1 MAKSIAELNIAIG
14 ASIKGLQDGLK
25 SAERELRASGQ
36 RLSRVGTEISTGLSI
51 PLGLAGVGA
60 IKAAGDIES
69 LTLALKSQLGST
81 EAARKEFDL
90 LNEAAKKPGLGL
102 EQAVAGSVR
111 LQGVKFSAEE
121 ARTVLEQVGN
131 AIASTGGTAENLDAV
146 TKQFAQMSS
155 KGRVLQEDVSVL
167 AENMPAIAGLM
178 EKAFGTTNVENIR
191 AMGVS
196 GKDFVLAISKAAE
209 ELPRVEGGIKN
220 SIGNALD
227 SLKQSAAKVG
237 FAINEAFN
245 VTGAIESFSNF
256 IISIADAFAN
266 LSPEVQKTVLAIAGF
281 AVAIGPI
288 LKIVGAVQLL
298 RAQMLTAASGVLG
311 GVKNIIGGF
320 FNLSGAAGAVEGA
333 MLRVKAAFGIISI
346 AVALGAAVYAL
357 SNHFDA
363 ATYASE
369 QYSEAQKAIVSET
382 SKEIGTVNRLFDA
395 VKDETK
401 SKFEKGKSIDQ
412 LLKLY
417 PEYFKGMDLEGASVA
432 KLTELQNG
440 LNSSI
445 LRGVAERK
453 KAEAVNNLYEKQAEI
468 LTRIT
473 QIRDGDKVTASEAT
487 LINTGDMIRAGSIA
501 EAVIQKMQGQA
512 GDLTKQIATVE
523 AQFDKTFGTIGKT
536 LDPAIQKEY
545 DLRDAAEAE
554 REAHQQGI
562 LVGEKVVEQRERLAK
577 SSDKA
582 SEKTKKVSEEA
593 KVLKEVL
600 SDIEN
605 EANRQKLLGLDDV
618 EAKLQVAE
626 SGLKRLLDAGWKP
639 NSAEVMKLAE
649 ETRALKAE
657 FESIKDVKPVK
668 LAIDIIRKDN
678 GSPAAPEAPV
688 VNDGSK
694 NVASRGFEERK
705 KLETD
710 WAAAKEQIARATEQA
725 AFDIFSQQLDARTER
740 QLAAIEAEGKARLE
754 SAKGNAALEKKIQE
768 DIDKKKAEVEKKA
781 AQRRKAIA
789 LAEAAINTAVAITKA
804 ATAAPPPFNAP
815 AIAQA
820 IALGAL
826 QLAVIASQKFAAG
839 TRDAPGGLALVGERG
854 PELVNLPKHS
864 QVFNAGVTATA
875 LRGGNNVSLSGEFTI
890 RGQDLVWTY
899 DRYKQKSGGFI

>member
-1 MAKSIAELNIAIG
+1 MARSIAELNIAIG

-25 SAERELRASGQ
+25 SAERELRSSGQ

-178 EKAFGTTNVENIR
+178 EKAFGTTNVESIR

-245 VTGAIESFSNF
+245 VTGAVEGFSNF

-298 RAQMLTAASGVLG
+298 RAQTVSAFEGIVSGAKALTGGVL
-311 GVKNIIGGF
+311 N
-320 FNLSGAAGAVEGA
+320 AA
-333 MLRVKAAFGIISI
+333 KAFQ
-346 AVALGAAVYAL
+346 AL
-357 SNHFDA
+357 SI
-363 ATYASE
+363 
-369 QYSEAQKAIVSET
+369 AQKATVIGAAIAAVTALYFAYDHYANSLTDAEAAQKAVNDVKRDAIASTET
-382 SKEIGTVNRLFDA
+382 EQAKISVLVDAIQDNNRSLNERQNALKQLKAISPEYFGSLDI
-395 VKDETK
+395 
-401 SKFEKGKSIDQ
+401 EKGKVIGLTSAVDSYV
-412 LLKLY
+412 KS
-417 PEYFKGMDLEGASVA
+417 LERQAIV
-432 KLTELQNG
+432 
-440 LNSSI
+440 
-445 LRGVAERK
+445 
-453 KAEAVNNLYEKQAEI
+453 KQATEELAKQQQVLRDI
-468 LTRIT
+468 GESGAPTVLQQTANALQAIGTNLIGGIATIGNTKETFDNLNNATRTFNQLDLQTAT
-473 QIRDGDKVTASEAT
+473 QAKIDSLRQLIKENVDLSDQATKTSTALKDYS
-487 LINTGDMIRAGSIA
+487 NSAGS
-501 EAVIQKMQGQA
+501 
-512 GDLTKQIATVE
+512 
-523 AQFDKTFGTIGKT
+523 
-536 LDPAIQKEY
+536 
-545 DLRDAAEAE
+545 
-554 REAHQQGI
+554 
-562 LVGEKVVEQRERLAK
+562 
-577 SSDKA
+577 A

-639 NSAEVMKLAE
+639 NSAEVMKIAE

-725 AFDIFSQQLDARTER
+725 AFDIFSEQLDARTER